1 MKNVEIFGAGLSG
14 LTAGIA
20 LAREGYRV
28 VVFDAQNSIGGSP
41 AFHPSV
47 HTTPAQLDELMNYV
61 GIDLR
66 KDFVK
71 TDPYPTFYYRKTP
84 LKFPPYTEHN
94 TAYCIERGSRA
105 TSIDNHLFAIARE
118 AGVGF
123 EFKRKI
129 DFSAVKPDT
138 IVATGLAPE
147 MYESLGVPFRMIYGM
162 WSWRE
167 IKDETATG
175 SIFMGPFTP
184 EYGYTAQVNGL
195 DYALLFSTKSI
206 TKDDENTYK
215 NILKSLGGG
224 EYPEPWKSVKMAVP
238 ADVRLFSNGLILAGT
253 LSGMMEPFWGYGIVG
268 AIISGKLAAK
278 AIIDRKEAEKDFALF
293 TRGFH
298 AKFMKRKNFS
308 AHSAP
313 VREILIK
320 TALCGARLQCLWNK
334 ELAGKPREPLRWFR

>member
-238 ADVRLFSNGLILAGT
+238 ADVRLFRTVL
-253 LSGMMEPFWGYGIVG
+253 Y
-268 AIISGKLAAK
+268 
-278 AIIDRKEAEKDFALF
+278 
-293 TRGFH
+293 
-298 AKFMKRKNFS
+298 
-308 AHSAP
+308 
-313 VREILIK
+313 
-320 TALCGARLQCLWNK
+320 
-334 ELAGKPREPLRWFR
+334 